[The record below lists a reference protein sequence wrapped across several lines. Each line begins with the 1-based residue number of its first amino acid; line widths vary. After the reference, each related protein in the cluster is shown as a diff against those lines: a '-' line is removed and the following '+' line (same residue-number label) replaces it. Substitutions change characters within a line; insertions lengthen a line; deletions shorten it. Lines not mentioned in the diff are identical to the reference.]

1 MSEKQATLR
10 YFAGF
15 VPAMAIFLG
24 GSLGL
29 AWLDKKVGLPDPV
42 MIALAIVPIVAL
54 LSMFW
59 LHWRFLQEID
69 EYLRQIQINALL
81 CGAAVALAIATGWGY
96 LEQYSDL
103 AALPV
108 FWLNPVFWVA
118 YGIAA
123 AVFTRWAGRR

>member
-1 MSEKQATLR
+1 M
-10 YFAGF
+10 
-15 VPAMAIFLG
+15 
-24 GSLGL
+24 GL
-29 AWLDKKVGLPDPV
+29 AWLDKNASLPGALFVALTIIP
-42 MIALAIVPIVAL
+42 IAAL

-96 LEQYSDL
+96 LEKYSDL